1 MIKTTLLAMFAVS
14 VLLTGTIAGTAVL
27 LQPAEALKGQGVSSS
42 QYGKATKDIVCGDR
56 LCSEVKQEQKPKEE
70 KKKKEQVKQEK
81 KSEESKKA
89 VDHPLRD
96 KKAEKMAA
104 DTTSRAAKTVTGVV
118 TSVQDPGQGHEGHQL
133 AIILQPSK
141 NVYRGHLSYTASEN
155 VQLVALHGP
164 LKQGMAKG
172 QAIWTPDGKTIYGLT
187 FVDNE
192 KSSGFWQF
200 SGNALALHTKNA
212 EPFSATYAVTYTEL
226 SQENDNVMM
235 GTKTSKQNA
244 GIGHENHQLVLVLPF
259 SDEPYRGNITFD
271 ASKPVQMIS
280 LIGPLPKGLPP
291 GMQTWSADGES
302 HYGMVLGSPK
312 SAGSTVFSG
321 NAFGFHS
328 MESEPFTV
336 SYSAVLTR

>member
-1 MIKTTLLAMFAVS
+1 MIKTTLLAIFAVS

-27 LQPAEALKGQGVSSS
+27 LQPAEALKGKGNSLPAVGSN
-42 QYGKATKDIVCGDR
+42 KVCGDR
-56 LCSEVKQEQKPKEE
+56 LCSEVGKEEKPKEE

-81 KSEESKKA
+81 KAESTEKAKEAPKKDTKSETMEQAKKA
-89 VDHPLRD
+89 ATLKSP
-96 KKAEKMAA
+96 
-104 DTTSRAAKTVTGVV
+104 KTMTGIMDS
-118 TSVQDPGQGHEGHQL
+118 TQDPGLGHEAHQL
-133 AIILQPSK
+133 AIILPMSE
-141 NVYRGHLSYTASEN
+141 NTYRGHLSYTASEN

-172 QAIWTPDGKTIYGLT
+172 QATWTPDGKTIYGLT

-200 SGNALALHTKNA
+200 SGNALALHTKNT

-226 SQENDNVMM
+226 SQENDNVIM
-235 GTKTSKQNA
+235 GTKTSKQDT
-244 GIGHENHQLVLVLPF
+244 GIGHENHQLILVLPF
-259 SDEPYRGNITFD
+259 SDKPYRGNITFD

-280 LIGPLPKGLPP
+280 LIGPLPDGLPP

-302 HYGMVLGSPK
+302 HYGMVLGPSK
-312 SAGSTVFSG
+312 SAGSMVFSG

-336 SYSAVLTR
+336 SYSLVLTK